1 MPQTDREKT
10 LGMKIIIDT
19 DPGVDDA
26 IAVFMAFACPEL
38 EIVGLTSVYGNL
50 PIEITT
56 TNALRFVEL
65 AGRLDVPVAMGA
77 GRPLVVDDIG
87 PVPFIHGD
95 NGLGNAT
102 VTDPTVQPSP
112 LHAAELIYQ
121 TALAN
126 PGEVTLV
133 PVGPLTNLALAV
145 RLHPDLVDLVAGV
158 VIMGGAVYTSGNAS
172 PGGEANVLHDPESA
186 EIVLGETWPVT
197 MVGLDVTNSVSLDR
211 EQLEAISAVDSP
223 PNRLLRAA
231 MPFYQRFYEENLE
244 GFEGLCPHDA
254 VAIAYLLEPDLFETV
269 RKPLRVE
276 VSGFGRGKTWPAEP
290 FHSAQPNSPWADRPE
305 TTICTSCNSDEV
317 AELITTRLT
326 S

>member
-1 MPQTDREKT
+1 
-10 LGMKIIIDT
+10 MKIIIDT
-19 DPGVDDA
+19 DPGIDDA
-26 IAVFMAFACPEL
+26 IAVFMAFASPEL

-50 PIEITT
+50 PIDITT
-56 TNALRFVEL
+56 MNALRFVEL
-65 AGRLDVPVAMGA
+65 AGRTDIPVARGT
-77 GRPLVVDDIG
+77 GRPLVADDIG

-95 NGLGNAT
+95 NGLGNAP
-102 VTDPTVQPSP
+102 VAEPTGSVSP
-112 LHAAELIYQ
+112 LHAAEFIYQ
-121 TALAN
+121 AALAN
-126 PGEVTLV
+126 PGELTLV

-172 PGGEANVLHDPESA
+172 PGGEANILHDPEAA
-186 EIVLGETWPVT
+186 EIVLGEQWPVT
-197 MVGLDVTNSVSLDR
+197 MVGLDVTNSVALDHD
-211 EQLEAISAVDSP
+211 QLSAISAVDSP
-223 PNRLLRAA
+223 PNELLGAA

-254 VAIAYLLEPDLFETV
+254 VAIAYLLQPDLFETV

-290 FHSAQPNSPWADRPE
+290 FHLTRPDSPWVGRPE
-305 TTICTSCNSDEV
+305 TTICTSCESDAV